1 MDKKFCNPYRPECG
15 DCAPHRPE
23 CGDYGPEFSPVP
35 PPIAPFHPI
44 PGMNPQEQMCNLANK
59 VNECIGR
66 WNCIQAE
73 CFHTLDKMYE
83 AAVCNDV
90 YYDRDEVKLETGY
103 STNDEC
109 PYHIITIRSVDKAC
123 QPIRVKLYLAYGNTT
138 NSGLVQS
145 IQDASFI
152 TNANA
157 IITAV
162 DPSGPKWKGNARYMG
177 AAINGDG
184 DGSVYVAGFNMHG
197 ALKVFPG
204 NVDEIT
210 QCQNQMVDMI
220 GAVIPIITDGEITA
234 EAKALTT
241 KASISA
247 IGYRSSNG
255 DKIFFQCSAQDQKG
269 MQGITV
275 ANLLKDMGC
284 YTAVITCIGVNSEGV
299 TVSNGMSYMGCFT
312 DAPNGW
318 IIPENAA
325 YWVVSKRPFDG
336 WKNKFTAEIADLV
349 QLSGINKNSID
360 ATSARIDAV
369 QEKADQ
375 AIELGQQN
383 ADDIAEINAEL
394 ETIKGEMD
402 TLEADVAQLKTNLS
416 KEIQDRIAG
425 DNALNAALQSE
436 ITARQNADTQ
446 LNQAIQTE
454 TTQRQAADTALDNKI
469 DAETTARE
477 QADTNIN
484 NEITNIKN
492 GTTPIPLPIASANT
506 LGAVKVGQNLT
517 ITADGTLN
525 AAGGGGSTGEY
536 TAGPGI
542 VISGSKIQVRP
553 GKNVTVDAN
562 GVSVDLSD
570 IDQSITNIENGTTK
584 LNSYVT
590 KAGATMPGALSLSGN
605 ATQPMGAVTKQ
616 QLDTATQ
623 ALSNEIDD
631 ILNGTTPAN
640 VPVATTERTGVVKI
654 GSGLNVGGDGTLSVN
669 TAQIVT
675 SEALSAQLANYVT
688 TTSLNST
695 LTGYVKSSD
704 LNTALEGYVTT
715 EELSQQ
721 LRGYVTNSSLTSQL
735 ANYVT
740 SQALTERLNGYV
752 TSQALTE
759 QLANYAT
766 TAQLANYLPK
776 SGGTMTGAINMNGQK
791 VSGLAE
797 PTEDNDAVRLVD
809 LQNINPDLPGDLSLA
824 PKLLTSFTTKTSS
837 SIDTEYDVTIPSFPR
852 RIPYMLLFVL
862 EPTVQENRRIAT
874 VEINSTPVYN
884 NTETTGFFGT
894 NKSLAFI
901 LTRDKRQESS
911 IKLSYGGLELDYKGN
926 NTFSTL
932 SFNIMV
938 AIATNG
944 SPSTKTTCKCSIYS
958 IL

>member
-15 DCAPHRPE
+15 DCK
-23 CGDYGPEFSPVP
+23 PEFSPVP

-66 WNCIQAE
+66 WNSIQAE

-90 YYDRDEVKLETGY
+90 YYDRDEVKLESGY

-162 DPSGPKWKGNARYMG
+162 DPAGPNWKGNARYMG

-184 DGSVYVAGFNMHG
+184 DASVYVAGFNMRG

-234 EAKALTT
+234 EAQTLTT

-284 YTAVITCIGVNSEGV
+284 YTAVITCIGENSEGV
-299 TVSNGMSYMGCFT
+299 VVSNGMSYMGCFT

-349 QLSGINKNSID
+349 QLSGINKNAID
-360 ATSARIDAV
+360 STAARIDSV
-369 QEKADQ
+369 EDKANQ
-375 AIELGQQN
+375 ALEMGQQN
-383 ADDIAEINAEL
+383 ADDIAEINSEID
-394 ETIKGEMD
+394 TINQNID
-402 TLEADVAQLKTNLS
+402 TIEADVATLKTKLS

-446 LNQAIQTE
+446 LKQAIQTE
-454 TTQRQAADTALDNKI
+454 TTQRQAADTTLDNKI
-469 DAETTARE
+469 EAETTARE
-477 QADTNIN
+477 QAVTNIT
-484 NEITNIKN
+484 NEINDIKD
-492 GTTPIPLPIASANT
+492 GSTPITLPIAGPNT

-536 TAGPGI
+536 EAGPGI
-542 VISGSKIQVRP
+542 TITGNSIQVKP
-553 GKNVTVDAN
+553 GNNVTVDSN
-562 GVSVDLSD
+562 GVNVDLSD
-570 IDQSITNIENGTTK
+570 IEQSIENIENGTTQ
-584 LNSYVT
+584 LAGYVS
-590 KAGATMPGALSLSGN
+590 KAGDTMNGALILSGN
-605 ATQPMGAVTKQ
+605 ATQPLGAVPKQ
-616 QLDTATQ
+616 QMDTAVN
-623 ALSNEIDD
+623 ALSAEIDG
-631 ILNGTTPAN
+631 ILDGTTPATI
-640 VPVATTERTGVVKI
+640 PVATTVKAGI
-654 GSGLNVGGDGTLSVN
+654 VKVGSGLNVGNDGTLSVN
-669 TAQIVT
+669 TTEIVT
-675 SEALSAQLANYVT
+675 SESLTEQLANYVT

-695 LTGYVKSSD
+695 LSGYVTSEALS
-704 LNTALEGYVTT
+704 TALEGYVTS
-715 EELSQQ
+715 E
-721 LRGYVTNSSLTSQL
+721 
-735 ANYVT
+735 A
-740 SQALTERLNGYV
+740 LNG
-752 TSQALTE
+752 
-759 QLANYAT
+759 
-766 TAQLANYLPK
+766 YLPK
-776 SGGTMTGAINMNGQK
+776 SGGKMTGAIAMGNNK
-791 VSGLAE
+791 ISGLAE
-797 PTEDNDAVRLVD
+797 PTEDGDAARLADVKSVFPSVSE
-809 LQNINPDLPGDLSLA
+809 INVETGVFDGSIVEANTDVLYGTAKIYSYPWCVIAKINATSTIPNTTPLKLSLPG
-824 PKLLTSFTTKTSS
+824 KIFVREFSFSDFQYIVAFDSS
-837 SIDTEYDVTIPSFPR
+837 VDNLMFSWKGGEI
-852 RIPYMLLFVL
+852 L
-862 EPTVQENRRIAT
+862 EDAT
-874 VEINSTPVYN
+874 ATMPN
-884 NTETTGFFGT
+884 G
-894 NKSLAFI
+894 A
-901 LTRDKRQESS
+901 
-911 IKLSYGGLELDYKGN
+911 
-926 NTFSTL
+926 TFS
-932 SFNIMV
+932 IMIPFTSV
-938 AIATNG
+938 NG
-944 SPSTKTTCKCSIYS
+944 G
-958 IL
+958 

>member
-15 DCAPHRPE
+15 DCTPYRPE
-23 CGDYGPEFSPVP
+23 CGDCGPEFSPVP

-123 QPIRVKLYLAYGNTT
+123 QPIRIKLYLAYGNTT

-162 DPSGPKWKGNARYMG
+162 DPAGPKWKGNARYMG

-184 DGSVYVAGFNMHG
+184 DQSVYVAGFNMHG

-234 EAKALTT
+234 EAKTLTT

-349 QLSGINKNSID
+349 QLSGINKNSIEST
-360 ATSARIDAV
+360 AARIDGV
-369 QEKADQ
+369 EDKANQ
-375 AIELGQQN
+375 ALELGQQN
-383 ADDIAEINAEL
+383 ADDIANLTAEVDAINQNL
-394 ETIKGEMD
+394 DTIES
-402 TLEADVAQLKTNLS
+402 DVATLKTNLS

-436 ITARQNADTQ
+436 IAARQNADTQ

-477 QADTNIN
+477 QADTTIT
-484 NEITNIKN
+484 NEINNIKN

-506 LGAVKVGQNLT
+506 LGAIKVGQNLT
-517 ITADGTLN
+517 ITEDGTLN

-536 TAGPGI
+536 SAGPGI
-542 VISGSKIQVRP
+542 VISGNEIQVRP
-553 GKNVTVDAN
+553 GENVTVDSN

-570 IDQSITNIENGTTK
+570 IEQSIANIENGTTK
-584 LNSYVT
+584 LNSYVA
-590 KAGATMPGALSLSGN
+590 KSGDTMTGALILSGN
-605 ATQPMGAVTKQ
+605 ATQALGAVTKQ
-616 QLDTATQ
+616 QMDA
-623 ALSNEIDD
+623 AINSLSAEIDD
-631 ILNGTTPAN
+631 ILDGTTPAN
-640 VPVATTERTGVVKI
+640 IPVATTERTGVVKI
-654 GSGLNVGGDGTLSVN
+654 GSGLNVGGDGTVSVN
-669 TAQIVT
+669 TTEIVT
-675 SEALSAQLANYVT
+675 SENLTTQLANYVT
-688 TTSLNST
+688 KTSLSST
-695 LTGYVKSSD
+695 LSGYVTSEN
-704 LNTALEGYVTT
+704 LTTILEGYVTSGT
-715 EELSQQ
+715 LNN
-721 LRGYVTNSSLTSQL
+721 YVTKSSLTETLENYVTSAGLSEQL

-740 SQALTERLNGYV
+740 SEGLTEQLANYV
-752 TSQALTE
+752 TSESLTE

-766 TAQLANYLPK
+766 TAQLANYLPL
-776 SGGTMTGAINMNGQK
+776 SGGTMSGAIAMGNNK
-791 VSGLAE
+791 ITGLAA
-797 PTEDNDAVRLVD
+797 PTDDGDAANKAYVD
-809 LQNINPDLPGDLSLA
+809 GSV
-824 PKLLTSFTTKTSS
+824 PKNSAISGTTKMQLAAQFYTTSPSSLVIPESVAPYDKCVLIEITGVSSRSS
-837 SIDTEYDVTIPSFPR
+837 SIINSYFGSVGMMPNEGGNYDFTLYQSQSIITTCRFVRTNTAGIDVT
-852 RIPYMLLFVL
+852 
-862 EPTVQENRRIAT
+862 TW
-874 VEINSTPVYN
+874 
-884 NTETTGFFGT
+884 
-894 NKSLAFI
+894 
-901 LTRDKRQESS
+901 DSS
-911 IKLSYGGLELDYKGN
+911 I
-926 NTFSTL
+926 TR
-932 SFNIMV
+932 
-938 AIATNG
+938 AIFKVYV
-944 SPSTKTTCKCSIYS
+944 SD
-958 IL
+958 

>member
-15 DCAPHRPE
+15 DCAPYRPE
-23 CGDYGPEFSPVP
+23 CGDCGPEFSPVP

-44 PGMNPQEQMCNLANK
+44 PGMNTQEQMCNLANK

-109 PYHIITIRSVDKAC
+109 PYHIINIRSVDKAC
-123 QPIRVKLYLAYGNTT
+123 QPIRIKLYLAYGNTT

-162 DPSGPKWKGNARYMG
+162 DPAGPKWKGNARYMG

-204 NVDEIT
+204 NVDEVT

-220 GAVIPIITDGEITA
+220 GTVIPIITDGEITA
-234 EAKALTT
+234 EAKTLTT

-349 QLSGINKNSID
+349 QLSGINKNAID
-360 ATSARIDAV
+360 STAARIDGV
-369 QEKADQ
+369 EDKANQ
-375 AIELGQQN
+375 ALELGQQN
-383 ADDIAEINAEL
+383 ADDIANLTAEVDDINQNL
-394 ETIKGEMD
+394 DTI
-402 TLEADVAQLKTNLS
+402 EADVATLKTNLS

-436 ITARQNADTQ
+436 IAARQNADTQ

-542 VISGSKIQVRP
+542 VISGNEIQVRP
-553 GKNVTVDAN
+553 GNNVTVDGN
-562 GVSVDLSD
+562 GVNVDLSE
-570 IDQSITNIENGTTK
+570 IEQSITNIENGTTK
-584 LNSYVT
+584 LNSYVS
-590 KAGATMPGALSLSGN
+590 KAGDTMTGALILSGN
-605 ATQPMGAVTKQ
+605 ATQALGAVTKQ
-616 QLDTATQ
+616 QMDTAIS
-623 ALSNEIDD
+623 ALSDEIDG
-631 ILNGTTPAN
+631 ILDGTTPAN
-640 VPVATTERTGVVKI
+640 IPVATTERTGVVKI
-654 GSGLNVGGDGTLSVN
+654 GSGLNVGGDGTVSVN
-669 TAQIVT
+669 TTEIVT
-675 SEALSAQLANYVT
+675 SENLTTQLANYVT
-688 TTSLNST
+688 KTSLSST
-695 LTGYVKSSD
+695 LS
-704 LNTALEGYVTT
+704 GYVTSENLT
-715 EELSQQ
+715 TILQ
-721 LRGYVTNSSLTSQL
+721 GYVTSGTLNNYVTKTSLSEQLANYVTSAGLGEQL

-740 SQALTERLNGYV
+740 SQALTERL
-752 TSQALTE
+752 
-759 QLANYAT
+759 ANYAT
-766 TAQLANYLPK
+766 TAQLDNYLPK
-776 SGGTMTGAINMNGQK
+776 IGGTMTGAINMNGQK

-797 PTEDNDAVRLVD
+797 PTEDNDAVNKEYVD
-809 LQNINPDLPGDLSLA
+809 SKI
-824 PKLLTSFTTKTSS
+824 
-837 SIDTEYDVTIPSFPR
+837 IDTSDFPIENGVVNGYITADSVNCGTFIAYCDLTGILIHATFTEDVSTNDVLGFFKDSNHKMYNSIQPRNAIVEYRT
-852 RIPYMLLFVL
+852 LLGNNY
-862 EPTVQENRRIAT
+862 PVQWNDE
-874 VEINSTPVYN
+874 STLQPKVAISAV
-884 NTETTGFFGT
+884 TETWWMFPGWYF
-894 NKSLAFI
+894 
-901 LTRDKRQESS
+901 R
-911 IKLSYGGLELDYKGN
+911 
-926 NTFSTL
+926 
-932 SFNIMV
+932 
-938 AIATNG
+938 
-944 SPSTKTTCKCSIYS
+944 KT
-958 IL
+958 

>member
-15 DCAPHRPE
+15 DCAPYRPE
-23 CGDYGPEFSPVP
+23 CGDCKPEFSPVP

-162 DPSGPKWKGNARYMG
+162 DPAGPKWKGNARYMG

-184 DGSVYVAGFNMHG
+184 DASVYVAGFNMHG

-234 EAKALTT
+234 EAQGLTT

-255 DKIFFQCSAQDQKG
+255 DKIFFQCSAQNQKG

-349 QLSGINKNSID
+349 QLSGINKNAID
-360 ATSARIDAV
+360 STAARIDGV
-369 QEKADQ
+369 EDKANQ
-375 AIELGQQN
+375 ALELGQQN
-383 ADDIAEINAEL
+383 ADDIANLTAEVDAIN
-394 ETIKGEMD
+394 ETID
-402 TLEADVAQLKTNLS
+402 TIQTDLNTVKTNLS

-469 DAETTARE
+469 EAETTARK
-477 QADTNIN
+477 QAVTNIT
-484 NEITNIKN
+484 NEINDIKD

-542 VISGSKIQVRP
+542 VITGNSIEVRP
-553 GKNVTVDAN
+553 GENVTVDSN

-570 IDQSITNIENGTTK
+570 IEQRIANIENGTTK
-584 LNSYVT
+584 LTGYVS
-590 KAGATMPGALSLSGN
+590 KSGDTMNGALILSGN

-631 ILNGTTPAN
+631 ILNGTTPPSI
-640 VPVATTERTGVVKI
+640 PVATTVKAGVVKV
-654 GSGLNVGGDGTLSVN
+654 GNGLNVGTDGTLSVN
-669 TAQIVT
+669 TDQIVS
-675 SEALSAQLANYVT
+675 SEDLTEQLANYVT

-695 LTGYVKSSD
+695 LSGYVTSAN
-704 LNTALEGYVTT
+704 LTTILEGYVTSET
-715 EELSQQ
+715 L
-721 LRGYVTNSSLTSQL
+721 N
-735 ANYVT
+735 NYVT
-740 SQALTERLNGYV
+740 KSSL
-752 TSQALTE
+752 SE
-759 QLANYAT
+759 QLE
-766 TAQLANYLPK
+766 NYLPLA
-776 SGGTMTGAINMNGQK
+776 GGTMSGAISMGSNK
-791 VSGLAE
+791 VTDVAT
-797 PTEDNDAVRLVD
+797 PTDDNDAANKAYVDAAVPVPVNGINLVPTLISSVTRTDNLSISAHNEFTCYLSTGIPAKDWKAPSILLVVLKIKTANFRFLRVGSD
-809 LQNINPDLPGDLSLA
+809 LVSPFVSYSGKPYNQLSN
-824 PKLLTSFTTKTSS
+824 TVSFVLYRNEIQGTEGISEYSYFDRGSHTAYFNLDTTSS
-837 SIDTEYDVTIPSFPR
+837 DNMRVSF
-852 RIPYMLLFVL
+852 
-862 EPTVQENRRIAT
+862 
-874 VEINSTPVYN
+874 
-884 NTETTGFFGT
+884 
-894 NKSLAFI
+894 KSWL
-901 LTRDKRQESS
+901 D
-911 IKLSYGGLELDYKGN
+911 YGGLQPTPGQIEYEG
-926 NTFSTL
+926 F
-932 SFNIMV
+932 
-938 AIATNG
+938 
-944 SPSTKTTCKCSIYS
+944 IYGMW
-958 IL
+958 

>member
-1 MDKKFCNPYRPECG
+1 MDKKFCNPYHPECG
-15 DCAPHRPE
+15 DCK
-23 CGDYGPEFSPVP
+23 PEFSPVP
-35 PPIAPFHPI
+35 PPIAPFHPV
-44 PGMNPQEQMCNLANK
+44 PGMNPQEQMCNLTNK

-66 WNCIQAE
+66 WNSIQAE

-90 YYDRDEVKLETGY
+90 YYDRDEVKLESGY
-103 STNDEC
+103 SANDEC

-177 AAINGDG
+177 AAITGDG
-184 DGSVYVAGFNMHG
+184 DQSVYVAGFNMHG

-204 NVDEIT
+204 NVDEVT

-220 GAVIPIITDGEITA
+220 GAVIPIITDGEITSA
-234 EAKALTT
+234 AQALTT

-255 DKIFFQCSAQDQKG
+255 DKIFFQCSAQNQKG

-284 YTAVITCIGVNSEGV
+284 YTAVITCIGENSEGV

-349 QLSGINKNSID
+349 QLSGINKNAID
-360 ATSARIDAV
+360 STAARIDGV
-369 QEKADQ
+369 EDKANQ
-375 AIELGQQN
+375 ALELGQQN
-383 ADDIAEINAEL
+383 ADDIANLTAEVDAIN
-394 ETIKGEMD
+394 ETID
-402 TLEADVAQLKTNLS
+402 TIQNDLNTVKTNLS

-469 DAETTARE
+469 EAETTARE
-477 QADTNIN
+477 QAVTNIT
-484 NEITNIKN
+484 NEINDIKD
-492 GTTPIPLPIASANT
+492 GTTPIDLPIAGPNT

-517 ITADGTLN
+517 ITPDGTLN

-542 VISGSKIQVRP
+542 VISGSSIEVRP
-553 GKNVTVDAN
+553 GENVTVDSN

-570 IDQSITNIENGTTK
+570 IEQSIANIENGTTK
-584 LNSYVT
+584 LNSYVS
-590 KAGATMPGALSLSGN
+590 KGGDTMTGALILSGN

-623 ALSNEIDD
+623 ALSNEIDS
-631 ILNGTTPAN
+631 ILDGTTPPTMPIAS
-640 VPVATTERTGVVKI
+640 TEKTGVVKI
-654 GSGLNVGGDGTLSVN
+654 GSGLNIGNDGTLSVN
-669 TAQIVT
+669 TNEIVT
-675 SEALSAQLANYVT
+675 SESLAAQLANYVT

-695 LTGYVKSSD
+695 LSGYVTSEN
-704 LNTALEGYVTT
+704 LTTVLEGYVTSET
-715 EELSQQ
+715 LNN
-721 LRGYVTNSSLTSQL
+721 YVTNASLASTL

-740 SQALTERLNGYV
+740 SAG
-752 TSQALTE
+752 LTE
-759 QLANYAT
+759 QLAD
-766 TAQLANYLPK
+766 YLPLA
-776 SGGTMTGAINMNGQK
+776 GGTMSGAIAMGNNK
-791 VSGLAE
+791 ITGLAE
-797 PTEDNDAVRLVD
+797 PTEDGDAARLAD
-809 LQNINPDLPGDLSLA
+809 IKAADPG
-824 PKLLTSFTTKTSS
+824 FG
-837 SIDTEYDVTIPSFPR
+837 SI
-852 RIPYMLLFVL
+852 
-862 EPTVQENRRIAT
+862 
-874 VEINSTPVYN
+874 
-884 NTETTGFFGT
+884 
-894 NKSLAFI
+894 
-901 LTRDKRQESS
+901 ESS
-911 IKLSYGGLELDYKGN
+911 KFGVFTGVVTLLAGGSKVG
-926 NTFSTL
+926 TFTAYSFYWGTFIIGKFTSTL
-932 SFNIMV
+932 DTGDVIQFKTENLQDFLEMQFKPSSGTFNIYPFEDGPMLEH
-938 AIATNG
+938 I
-944 SPSTKTTCKCSIYS
+944 KTGTGEFEIRNKIVDNNHPFSYAFPCAWFY
-958 IL
+958 

>member
-1 MDKKFCNPYRPECG
+1 MDKKFYNPYRPECG

-23 CGDYGPEFSPVP
+23 CGDCGPEFSPVP

-123 QPIRVKLYLAYGNTT
+123 QPIRIKLYLAYGNTT

-162 DPSGPKWKGNARYMG
+162 DPAGPKWKGNARYMG

-184 DGSVYVAGFNMHG
+184 DQSVYVAGFNMHG

-234 EAKALTT
+234 EAKTLTT

-284 YTAVITCIGVNSEGV
+284 YTAVITCVGVNSENV
-299 TVSNGMSYMGCFT
+299 KISNGMSYMGCFT
-312 DAPNGW
+312 DTPNGW

-360 ATSARIDAV
+360 ATSARIDSV
-369 QEKADQ
+369 QEKAEQ
-375 AIELGQQN
+375 ALELGQQN

-394 ETIKGEMD
+394 ENIKGDMD
-402 TLEADVAQLKTNLS
+402 TIEADVAQLKTNLS

-436 ITARQNADTQ
+436 IAARQNADTQ

-454 TTQRQAADTALDNKI
+454 TTQRQAADTTLDNKI

-477 QADTNIN
+477 QA
-484 NEITNIKN
+484 ITNITNEVNNIKD
-492 GTTPIPLPIASANT
+492 GTTPITLPIAGPNT

-542 VISGSKIQVRP
+542 VISGSEIQVRP
-553 GKNVTVDAN
+553 GNNVTVDGN
-562 GVSVDLSD
+562 GVNVDLSD
-570 IDQSITNIENGTTK
+570 IEQSITNIENGTTK
-584 LNSYVT
+584 INSYVS
-590 KAGATMPGALSLSGN
+590 KAGDTMTGALILSGN
-605 ATQPMGAVTKQ
+605 ATQALGAVTKQ
-616 QLDTATQ
+616 QMDASISS
-623 ALSNEIDD
+623 LSAKIDD
-631 ILNGTTPAN
+631 ILDGTTPASI
-640 VPVATTERTGVVKI
+640 PVATTERTGVVKI
-654 GSGLNVGGDGTLSVN
+654 GSGLNVGTDGTVSVN
-669 TAQIVT
+669 TTEIVT
-675 SEALSAQLANYVT
+675 SENLTTQLANYVT
-688 TTSLNST
+688 KTSLSST
-695 LTGYVKSSD
+695 LSGYVTSEN
-704 LNTALEGYVTT
+704 LTTILEGYVTSET
-715 EELSQQ
+715 LNN
-721 LRGYVTNSSLTSQL
+721 YVTKTSLTETLENYVTSAELTEQL
-735 ANYVT
+735 GNYVT
-740 SQALTERLNGYV
+740 SQALTERL
-752 TSQALTE
+752 
-759 QLANYAT
+759 ANYAT
-766 TAQLANYLPK
+766 TEQLANYLPK

-797 PTEDNDAVRLVD
+797 PTEDNDAVRLID
-809 LQNINPDLPGDLSLA
+809 LQNINPELPGDLSLA
-824 PKLLTSFTTKTSS
+824 PKLLTSFTTKTTTQWE
-837 SIDTEYDVTIPSFPR
+837 TEYDVKITSFPR

-862 EPTVQENRRIAT
+862 VPTVQDNRRIDT
-874 VEINSTPVYN
+874 VEINSTKVYQN
-884 NTETTGFFGT
+884 NENTAFFGT

-901 LTRDKRQESS
+901 LTRDQTQNNLV
-911 IKLSYGGLELDYKGN
+911 KLSYGGLELDYDGD

-938 AIATNG
+938 NVDYNG
-944 SPSTKTTCKCSIYS
+944 STATKTTCKCYIYS

>member
-1 MDKKFCNPYRPECG
+1 MDKKFYNPYRPECG

-23 CGDYGPEFSPVP
+23 CGDCGPEFSPVP
-35 PPIAPFHPI
+35 PPIAPFHPV

-123 QPIRVKLYLAYGNTT
+123 QPIRIKLYLAYGNTT

-162 DPSGPKWKGNARYMG
+162 DPAGPKWKGNARYMG
-177 AAINGDG
+177 AGINGDG

-204 NVDEIT
+204 NVDEVT

-234 EAKALTT
+234 EAKSLTT

-312 DAPNGW
+312 DTPNGW

-360 ATSARIDAV
+360 ATSARIDSV
-369 QEKADQ
+369 QEKAEQ
-375 AIELGQQN
+375 ALELGQQN

-394 ETIKGEMD
+394 ENIKGDMD
-402 TLEADVAQLKTNLS
+402 TIEADVAQLKTNLS

-436 ITARQNADTQ
+436 IAARQNADTQ

-542 VISGSKIQVRP
+542 VISGNEIQVRP
-553 GKNVTVDAN
+553 GQNVTVDGE

-570 IDQSITNIENGTTK
+570 IEQSITNIENGTTK
-584 LNSYVT
+584 INSYVA
-590 KAGATMPGALSLSGN
+590 KGGDTMTGALILSGN

-616 QLDTATQ
+616 QLDAATQ

-631 ILNGTTPAN
+631 ILDGTTPAN

-654 GSGLNVGGDGTLSVN
+654 GSGLNVGGDGTVSVN
-669 TAQIVT
+669 TTEIVT
-675 SEALSAQLANYVT
+675 SESLTEQLANYVT
-688 TTSLNST
+688 TTALNSK
-695 LTGYVKSSD
+695 LSGYVTSAN
-704 LNTALEGYVTT
+704 LTTILEGYVTSET
-715 EELSQQ
+715 LNN
-721 LRGYVTNSSLTSQL
+721 YVTKTSLTETLENYVTSASLTEQL
-735 ANYVT
+735 GNYVT
-740 SQALTERLNGYV
+740 SQALTERL
-752 TSQALTE
+752 
-759 QLANYAT
+759 ANYAT
-766 TAQLANYLPK
+766 TEQLANYLPK

-797 PTEDNDAVRLVD
+797 PTEDNDAVRLID
-809 LQNINPDLPGDLSLA
+809 LQNEISNEVVGEYIGVYHDVDVLGQKTFLIEASSTKSYNLNPPNGCTHVFVEGTYGRLNEDTAEPILESGAILSGFFA
-824 PKLLTSFTTKTSS
+824 YNYDS
-837 SIDTEYDVTIPSFPR
+837 SITMFFAGTKKGGEVICNVSSGLSSFPPDQKFR
-852 RIPYMLLFVL
+852 VEMTDMGSYEFNFAKITMTYMK
-862 EPTVQENRRIAT
+862 IH
-874 VEINSTPVYN
+874 
-884 NTETTGFFGT
+884 
-894 NKSLAFI
+894 
-901 LTRDKRQESS
+901 
-911 IKLSYGGLELDYKGN
+911 GL
-926 NTFSTL
+926 
-932 SFNIMV
+932 
-938 AIATNG
+938 
-944 SPSTKTTCKCSIYS
+944 P
-958 IL
+958 

>member
-1 MDKKFCNPYRPECG
+1 MDKKFFNPNCGACEPEFSPVPPTNCKACEP
-15 DCAPHRPE
+15 D
-23 CGDYGPEFSPVP
+23 FSPVP

-66 WNCIQAE
+66 WNSIQAE

-123 QPIRVKLYLAYGNTT
+123 QPIRIKLYLAYGNTT

-162 DPSGPKWKGNARYMG
+162 DPAGPKWKGNARYMG

-184 DGSVYVAGFNMHG
+184 DQSVYVAGFNMHG

-204 NVDEIT
+204 NVDEVT

-284 YTAVITCIGVNSEGV
+284 YTAVITCIGVNSENV
-299 TVSNGMSYMGCFT
+299 KISNGMSYMGCFT
-312 DAPNGW
+312 DTPNGW

-349 QLSGINKNSID
+349 QLSGINKNAID
-360 ATSARIDAV
+360 STAARIDGV
-369 QEKADQ
+369 EDKANQ
-375 AIELGQQN
+375 ALELGQQN
-383 ADDIAEINAEL
+383 ADDIANLTAEVDDINQNL
-394 ETIKGEMD
+394 DTIETDIA
-402 TLEADVAQLKTNLS
+402 TLKTNLS

-436 ITARQNADTQ
+436 IAARQNADTQ

-492 GTTPIPLPIASANT
+492 GTTPIPLPIASANR

-517 ITADGTLN
+517 ITEDGTLN

-536 TAGPGI
+536 SAGPGI
-542 VISGSKIQVRP
+542 VISGNEIQVRP
-553 GKNVTVDAN
+553 GNNVTVDGN
-562 GVSVDLSD
+562 GVHVDLSD
-570 IDQSITNIENGTTK
+570 IEQSIENIENGTTK
-584 LNSYVT
+584 LNSYVA
-590 KAGATMPGALSLSGN
+590 KGGDTMTGALILSGN

-616 QLDTATQ
+616 QMDAAIST
-623 ALSNEIDD
+623 LSDEIDG
-631 ILNGTTPAN
+631 ILDGTTPAN
-640 VPVATTERTGVVKI
+640 IPVATTERTGVVKI
-654 GSGLNVGGDGTLSVN
+654 GSGLNVGGDGTVSVN
-669 TAQIVT
+669 TTEIVT
-675 SEALSAQLANYVT
+675 SENLTTQLANYVT
-688 TTSLNST
+688 KTSLSST
-695 LTGYVKSSD
+695 LSGYVTSAN
-704 LNTALEGYVTT
+704 LTTILEGYVTNET
-715 EELSQQ
+715 LNN
-721 LRGYVTNSSLTSQL
+721 YVTKTSLSEQLANYVTSAGLSEQL

-740 SQALTERLNGYV
+740 SQALTERLANYV
-752 TSQALTE
+752 TSEKLTE

-766 TAQLANYLPK
+766 TAQLANYLPLA
-776 SGGTMTGAINMNGQK
+776 GGTMSGAIAMGGNK
-791 VSGLAE
+791 ITGLAE
-797 PTEDNDAVRLVD
+797 PTEDGDAVRLQD
-809 LQNINPDLPGDLSLA
+809 ISALPS
-824 PKLLTSFTTKTSS
+824 
-837 SIDTEYDVTIPSFPR
+837 VTIQGTKQLIANKRAFIFNTSGLNVSFDGNGFPWVAFVTVR
-852 RIPYMLLFVL
+852 TTNTRSVL
-862 EPTVQENRRIAT
+862 EA
-874 VEINSTPVYN
+874 
-884 NTETTGFFGT
+884 
-894 NKSLAFI
+894 
-901 LTRDKRQESS
+901 
-911 IKLSYGGLELDYKGN
+911 GGLVSEVWVRSSGGAVTVKCPTLN
-926 NTFSTL
+926 NDGTL
-932 SFNIMV
+932 EIQNVGLTITPYVGSISFRPLNRANTWYCVDI
-938 AIATNG
+938 IAFRE
-944 SPSTKTTCKCSIYS
+944 
-958 IL
+958 

>member
-15 DCAPHRPE
+15 DCAPYRPE
-23 CGDYGPEFSPVP
+23 CGDCGPEFSPVP
-35 PPIAPFHPI
+35 PPIAPFHPV
-44 PGMNPQEQMCNLANK
+44 PGMNPQEQMCNIASK

-123 QPIRVKLYLAYGNTT
+123 QPIRIKLYLAYGNTT

-162 DPSGPKWKGNARYMG
+162 DPAGPKWKGNARYMG

-184 DGSVYVAGFNMHG
+184 DASVYVAGFNMHG

-204 NVDEIT
+204 NVDEVT

-275 ANLLKDMGC
+275 ANILKDMGC
-284 YTAVITCIGVNSEGV
+284 YTAVITCIGVNSENV
-299 TVSNGMSYMGCFT
+299 EISNGMSYMGCFT

-349 QLSGINKNSID
+349 QLSGINKNAID
-360 ATSARIDAV
+360 STAARIDGV
-369 QEKADQ
+369 EDKANQ
-375 AIELGQQN
+375 ALELGQQN
-383 ADDIAEINAEL
+383 ADDIANLTAEVDDINQNL
-394 ETIKGEMD
+394 DTIETDIA
-402 TLEADVAQLKTNLS
+402 TLKTNLS

-436 ITARQNADTQ
+436 IAARQNADTQ

-454 TTQRQAADTALDNKI
+454 TTQRQAADTVLDNKV

-484 NEITNIKN
+484 NEINNIKN
-492 GTTPIPLPIASANT
+492 GTTPIPLPIASANR

-517 ITADGTLN
+517 ITEDGTLN

-536 TAGPGI
+536 SAGPGI
-542 VISGSKIQVRP
+542 VISGNEIQVRP
-553 GKNVTVDAN
+553 GNNVTVDSN
-562 GVSVDLSD
+562 GVNVDLSD
-570 IDQSITNIENGTTK
+570 IEQSITDIENGTTK
-584 LNSYVT
+584 LNSYVA
-590 KAGATMPGALSLSGN
+590 KGGDTMTGALILSGN
-605 ATQPMGAVTKQ
+605 ATQALGAVTKQ
-616 QLDTATQ
+616 QMDAAIS
-623 ALSNEIDD
+623 ALSDEIDG
-631 ILNGTTPAN
+631 ILDGTTPAN
-640 VPVATTERTGVVKI
+640 IPVATTERTGVVKI
-654 GSGLNVGGDGTLSVN
+654 GSGLNVGGDGTVSVN
-669 TAQIVT
+669 TTEIVT
-675 SEALSAQLANYVT
+675 SENLTTQLANYVT
-688 TTSLNST
+688 KTSLSST
-695 LTGYVKSSD
+695 LSGYVTSSA
-704 LNTALEGYVTT
+704 LTTALEGYVTT
-715 EELSQQ
+715 ETLSKQ
-721 LRGYVTNSSLTSQL
+721 LG
-735 ANYVT
+735 
-740 SQALTERLNGYV
+740 
-752 TSQALTE
+752 
-759 QLANYAT
+759 
-766 TAQLANYLPK
+766 NYLPK
-776 SGGTMTGAINMNGQK
+776 SGGTMTGPINMNGQK

-797 PTEDNDAVRLVD
+797 PTQDNDAATKKYVD
-809 LQNINPDLPGDLSLA
+809 DNAGGKIEDIYQVWQ
-824 PKLLTSFTTKTSS
+824 KLYQSASS
-837 SIDTEYDVTIPSFPR
+837 SRSFSIPISTLGFIPSA
-852 RIPYMLLFVL
+852 ILFVAKGSWSSSSS
-862 EPTVQENRRIAT
+862 NS
-874 VEINSTPVYN
+874 VEIEEASTN
-884 NTETTGFFGT
+884 QQLIFFGPVTSLNRTLFCEIVLDAINQTSNENARYVIT
-894 NKSLAFI
+894 NADIEDRTINMDRTGDI
-901 LTRDKRQESS
+901 LDDFTVVASKVVN
-911 IKLSYGGLELDYKGN
+911 LEVY
-926 NTFSTL
+926 
-932 SFNIMV
+932 
-938 AIATNG
+938 
-944 SPSTKTTCKCSIYS
+944 YR
-958 IL
+958 